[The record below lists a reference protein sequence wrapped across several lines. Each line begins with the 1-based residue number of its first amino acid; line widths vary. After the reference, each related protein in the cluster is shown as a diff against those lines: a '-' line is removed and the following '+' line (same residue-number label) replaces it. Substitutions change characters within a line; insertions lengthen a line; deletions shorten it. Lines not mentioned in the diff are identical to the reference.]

1 MLQLKTKITCKSPWG
16 VHYDCPIIV
25 IVPSGR
31 QVLGRKEESSVL
43 EEVRV
48 QILSEDALCTL
59 QPKTMLD
66 SREVIENTT

>member
-31 QVLGRKEESSVL
+31 QVFGKKEESSVL
-43 EEVRV
+43 EEAGV
-48 QILSEDALCTL
+48 QILLEDALCSSS
-59 QPKTMLD
+59 Q
-66 SREVIENTT
+66 RQC